1 MCVFGW
7 PRGRARGGGVGGG
20 RKGARTLLPGV
31 LVVTTF
37 KISFLG
43 VGVGWSK
50 LTIIAKLSVISD

>member
-1 MCVFGW
+1 MCVWVAKGA
-7 PRGRARGGGVGGG
+7 RAGGGGGGGG
-20 RKGARTLLPGV
+20 REGATTLLPGV